1 MTSPYPPYPPY
12 PPFPPFP
19 PYAPYGSGAGQST
32 CAGVP
37 TGSTPLPPA
46 AVPPAQTDVRPPARP
61 QQQSAFPGMNA
72 GNPLSIYF
80 NFDSPL
86 LVDQTAEGVGTAQSA
101 RLQQFAQQARGANAT
116 AVVVNGYASPEGQEA
131 HNATL
136 ARNRANSVRD
146 RLAGLLPG
154 VALTVGTTGELPGS
168 ATSYPSLRRADVFI
182 TAPAL

>member
-1 MTSPYPPYPPY
+1 
-12 PPFPPFP
+12 
-19 PYAPYGSGAGQST
+19 
-32 CAGVP
+32 
-37 TGSTPLPPA
+37 
-46 AVPPAQTDVRPPARP
+46 
-61 QQQSAFPGMNA
+61 MNA

-101 RLQQFAQQARGANAT
+101 RLQQFAQQARGVNAT
-116 AVVVNGYASPEGQEA
+116 AVVVNGYASPEGQES

-136 ARNRANSVRD
+136 ARNRANAVRD

-154 VALTVGTTGELPGS
+154 VALTVGTTGALPGGP
-168 ATSYPSLRRADVFI
+168 TSYPSLRRADVFI